1 MKILSRLE
9 RLEAQVLRPLG
20 RVILVSIDAEVR
32 RTVEADSRPD
42 LPETG
47 CSYYS
52 LDTSE
57 VESSAA

>member
-1 MKILSRLE
+1 MRILSRLN

-20 RVILVSIDAEVR
+20 RVILVSIDAEGR

-47 CSYYS
+47 CSYYI
-52 LDTSE
+52 LDASQ
-57 VESSAA
+57 VES